1 MHKYPTNL
9 TDKQRQVMILCALFW
24 QQPVH
29 SEDRRAVEIA
39 SLGFRSVADSVLLF
53 QQVEERGLAG
63 KDLRHP
69 PRHCPPS
76 FGQG

>member
-53 QQVEERGLAG
+53 QQVEERGPA
-63 KDLRHP
+63 
-69 PRHCPPS
+69 
-76 FGQG
+76 